1 MASYRDTVIEKLKTE
16 FSEITELKTVER
28 KIVEPENQR
37 YLVSELPALIIL
49 EPAETY
55 EEYEKANY
63 AIFNLT
69 LDLVLW
75 AVSED
80 GNTTSEIDTC
90 IKKIK
95 EKLHSNL
102 TLDDTSLDVEITSI
116 SSDIKTKPL
125 FKYTI
130 SIVVSYYHSILTA

>member
-16 FSEITELKTVER
+16 LLEITELKTVKR
-28 KIVEPENQR
+28 KIVEPENQK
-37 YLVSELPALIIL
+37 YQSSELPALFIL
-49 EPAETY
+49 EPEETY
-55 EEYEKANY
+55 EEYEKSSY

-75 AVSED
+75 AISED
-80 GNTTSEIDTC
+80 SDTTSEIDTC

-95 EKLHSNL
+95 EKLHSDL

-116 SSDIKTKPL
+116 SSAVKIKPL
-125 FKYTI
+125 FNYTI
-130 SIVVSYYHSILTA
+130 SIVVKYYHSILTA